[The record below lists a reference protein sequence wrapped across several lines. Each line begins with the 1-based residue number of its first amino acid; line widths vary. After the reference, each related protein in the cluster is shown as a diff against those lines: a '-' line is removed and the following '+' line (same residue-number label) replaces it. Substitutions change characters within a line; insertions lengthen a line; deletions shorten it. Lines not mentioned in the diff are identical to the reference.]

1 MGSGEEEDGG
11 DDVEEVEDGGGEH
24 QPVEVPLHD
33 RAGGEVE
40 QAAQVSKEAKEAD
53 DHLSGNKWENNN
65 KLLRC
70 EAVKLDKNIVFFFR
84 WNQEVCLLENA
95 DVNLLLREARR
106 DPENA

>member
-33 RAGGEVE
+33 RGGGEVD

-53 DHLSGNKWENNN
+53 DHL
-65 KLLRC
+65 
-70 EAVKLDKNIVFFFR
+70 
-84 WNQEVCLLENA
+84 
-95 DVNLLLREARR
+95 
-106 DPENA
+106 

>member
-53 DHLSGNKWENNN
+53 DHLSRK
-65 KLLRC
+65 KQIKTL
-70 EAVKLDKNIVFFFR
+70 FFI
-84 WNQEVCLLENA
+84 WNQEVCLLLENA

>member
-1 MGSGEEEDGG
+1 MWCWEEKYGWE
-11 DDVEEVEDGGGEH
+11 DVEEVEDGGGEH

-33 RAGGEVE
+33 RARGEVE

-53 DHLSGNKWENNN
+53 DHLSGKSEKTINYGG
-65 KLLRC
+65 
-70 EAVKLDKNIVFFFR
+70 VKLSSQIKTFFFR

-95 DVNLLLREARR
+95 DVNLLLREARQ

>member
-1 MGSGEEEDGG
+1 MFSEHTDFKKEKNAIFFFQLFGCGFNKILADNLPPDGFISPWRQMGSGEEEDGG

-53 DHLSGNKWENNN
+53 DHLSGNK
-65 KLLRC
+65 
-70 EAVKLDKNIVFFFR
+70 
-84 WNQEVCLLENA
+84 
-95 DVNLLLREARR
+95 
-106 DPENA
+106 

>member
-33 RAGGEVE
+33 RARGEVE

-53 DHLSGNKWENNN
+53 DHLSGKSERTINYGG
-65 KLLRC
+65 
-70 EAVKLDKNIVFFFR
+70 VKLSSQI
-84 WNQEVCLLENA
+84 
-95 DVNLLLREARR
+95 
-106 DPENA
+106 

>member
-53 DHLSGNKWENNN
+53 DHLSGK
-65 KLLRC
+65 KT
-70 EAVKLDKNIVFFFR
+70 DINIVFKMKS
-84 WNQEVCLLENA
+84 LLQKPI
-95 DVNLLLREARR
+95 DMLLVLETIQH
-106 DPENA
+106 